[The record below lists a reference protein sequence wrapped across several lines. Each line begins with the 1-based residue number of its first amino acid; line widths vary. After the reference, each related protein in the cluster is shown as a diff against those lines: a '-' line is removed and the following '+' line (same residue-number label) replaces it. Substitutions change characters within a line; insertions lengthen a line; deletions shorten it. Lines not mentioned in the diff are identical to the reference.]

1 MIGDIA
7 QLIFAIATLTGIG
20 LAGYALYRPP
30 ELFKRLKRL
39 KAWELEAEIADRQV
53 TDVAVAATA
62 LPAAGESAAPPTPL
76 AIDVPPKEEASASW
90 FELLREKRY
99 DEARQALA
107 KEYVGKEPGELVRM
121 EALFLWYA
129 IDEGYE
135 KAFGELAQH
144 AKAHPDTFS
153 SQFFHALALSKVG
166 QPKEALNVM
175 QKAYSVATD
184 ASERLSSAG
193 WEARLKLREG
203 MQAIEAARIIS
214 KELPTLTEPS
224 ERARAYEAIADLFD
238 DGKQGDPQVRM
249 MMIEAAA
256 RSDPTNKRRLFDI
269 AYNCSENKAP
279 ELALFHYRQLLD
291 IDPEDVNGLNNA
303 GVAAER
309 LELPVTSVRYYR
321 RAEEKGES
329 LSSANLASRLI
340 SAGFTKEAND
350 ILEKAKQQHGSDVH
364 RNVPLNI
371 GRAAEAEEA
380 EETKLKASMK
390 RAGEFSRWKT
400 RCANAILQPQSA
412 VSGKFSDSTFTLE
425 IDADGG
431 VKGTAKIALLAEA
444 TVTGTIQGAL
454 VSFTWQAGTS
464 STFSF
469 ERPRNGYG
477 RTVVASPSRLEGFWG
492 DGDEPLDSSG
502 AEKWRE
508 FVLEKKD

>member
-39 KAWELEAEIADRQV
+39 KAWELEAEIGDRQV
-53 TDVAVAATA
+53 TDVAVTATA
-62 LPAAGESAAPPTPL
+62 LPAAGESTAPPTSS
-76 AIDVPPKEEASASW
+76 ATDVPPKEETSASW
-90 FELLREKRY
+90 VELLTQKKY
-99 DEARQALA
+99 DEARHALT
-107 KEYVGKEPGELVRM
+107 KEYVGKEPAELVRM

-135 KAFGELAQH
+135 KGFGELAQH
-144 AKAHPDTFS
+144 AKAHPDTFA

-166 QPKEALNVM
+166 QPKEALSAV

-184 ASERLSSAG
+184 ASERLSAAT

-203 MQAIEAARIIS
+203 IPVIEAARIIS
-214 KELPTLTEPS
+214 KELPGLTEPS
-224 ERARAYEAIADLFD
+224 ERARGYEAIAEIFD
-238 DGKQGDPQVRM
+238 QGKQADPQVRS
-249 MMIEAAA
+249 MMIEAAL
-256 RSDPTNKRRLFDI
+256 RSDPTNKRRLFDV

-279 ELALFHYRQLLD
+279 ELALFHYRQLLE
-291 IDPEDVNGLNNA
+291 IDPDSVNGLNNA
-303 GVAAER
+303 GVAAEK

-321 RAEEKGES
+321 QAEEKGES

-350 ILEKAKQQHGSDVH
+350 ILEKAKQQHGSEVH

-371 GRAAEAEEA
+371 GKAAEAEEA

-390 RAGEFSRWKT
+390 RAGEFSRWKA
-400 RCANAILQPQSA
+400 RCANAILQAQSA
-412 VSGKFSDSTFTLE
+412 VSGKFEDPTFTLE
-425 IDADGG
+425 IDADGS
-431 VKGTAKIALLAEA
+431 VKGTAKIAYLAEA
-444 TVTGTIQGAL
+444 TVTGTVQGAL
-454 VSFTWQAGTS
+454 VSFTWQAGAS

-477 RTVVASPSRLEGFWG
+477 RAIVASASRLEGYWS
-492 DGDEPLDSSG
+492 DGAEPLDSSG
-502 AEKWRE
+502 AEKWKE
-508 FVLEKKD
+508 FVLEKKE